1 MSIVEARKL
10 YNLSDSVNLE
20 DKLDESTITKLKNL
34 PYISKKSIT
43 DIKREDI
50 MGEDEV
56 KIYSLIEDLDAL
68 TKKEAL
74 WSLYQEVKFE
84 EAELQ

>member
-1 MSIVEARKL
+1 MKPLNIAEARKL

-34 PYISKKSIT
+34 PYISKRSIT

-74 WSLYQEVKFE
+74 WSLY
-84 EAELQ
+84 

>member
-1 MSIVEARKL
+1 M
-10 YNLSDSVNLE
+10 NLE

-34 PYISKKSIT
+34 PYISKRSIT

-74 WSLYQEVKFE
+74 WSLY
-84 EAELQ
+84 